1 MSSKQPGL
9 LSRNRN
15 FLIKCLN
22 AAVVLSC
29 VLAYNAWAINAAD
42 TDAAV
47 TARMETDARAART
60 ASGARGPYATD
71 GTFTGSAQGYGGTV
85 TTQVV
90 IENGYIASVEV
101 VDHAGETEAY
111 FAQAEGL
118 TEKIVA
124 AQGTNVDAVSGATF
138 SSAGIINGVNEA
150 LKASGV
156 AQGGE

>member
-22 AAVVLSC
+22 AAVVLSA
-29 VLAYNAWAINAAD
+29 VLAYNAWATNAAAG
-42 TDAAV
+42 DAAV
-47 TARMETDARAART
+47 TAQMEADARAARA
-60 ASGARGPYATD
+60 ASDARGPYATD

-101 VDHAGETEAY
+101 VDHVGETEAY
-111 FAQAEGL
+111 FSQAEGL
-118 TEKIVA
+118 TEKILA
-124 AQGTNVDAVSGATF
+124 TQGTNVDVVSGATF

-150 LKASGV
+150 LEASGV

>member
-1 MSSKQPGL
+1 MSSKQAGL

-15 FLIKCLN
+15 FLIKFLN
-22 AAVVLSC
+22 AAVVLSA
-29 VLAYNAWAINAAD
+29 VLTYNTWATNAAAA
-42 TDAAV
+42 DAAV
-47 TARMETDARAART
+47 TAQMEADAQAARAA
-60 ASGARGPYATD
+60 SDARGPYATD

-101 VDHAGETEAY
+101 IDHAGETEAY
-111 FAQAEGL
+111 FSQAEGL
-118 TEKIVA
+118 TEKIVS

-150 LKASGV
+150 LNASGV

>member
-1 MSSKQPGL
+1 MSSKQAGL

-15 FLIKCLN
+15 FLIKFLN
-22 AAVVLSC
+22 AAVVVSV
-29 VLAYNAWAINAAD
+29 VLTYNTWAMNAAAA
-42 TDAAV
+42 DAAV
-47 TARMETDARAART
+47 TAQMEADAQAARAA
-60 ASGARGPYATD
+60 SDARGPYATD

-101 VDHAGETEAY
+101 IDHAGETEAY
-111 FAQAEGL
+111 FSQAEGL
-118 TEKIVA
+118 TEKIVS

-150 LKASGV
+150 LNASGV

>member
-1 MSSKQPGL
+1 MSKQWPGL

-15 FLIKCLN
+15 FLIKCVNAVVVAGIVLTYNVWATN
-22 AAVVLSC
+22 AA
-29 VLAYNAWAINAAD
+29 AA
-42 TDAAV
+42 DAAV
-47 TARMETDARAART
+47 TAQMEADAQAARAA
-60 ASGARGPYATD
+60 SDARGPYATD
-71 GTFTGSAQGYGGTV
+71 GTFTGSAQGYGGAV

-118 TEKIVA
+118 TDKIVA

-150 LKASGV
+150 LKTSGV